1 MQLRVFGLRTS
12 TLLAMKLLILL
23 TVVACFQVSGRGFGQ
38 RITLDLKDVSLEV
51 VFKEIRKQTGYS
63 FVYTREQ
70 VERAKLVTIRVRG
83 GELESVLKK
92 CFQNQPLSFIVEGKY
107 IIVQTRKVIVELENG
122 DSTIDIRGRIIDD
135 NNIPV
140 SGITIQVK
148 GTKRI
153 SISDANGYFILKEV
167 STSDVLL
174 VSGAE
179 IEPQEI

>member
-1 MQLRVFGLRTS
+1 
-12 TLLAMKLLILL
+12 
-23 TVVACFQVSGRGFGQ
+23 
-38 RITLDLKDVSLEV
+38 
-51 VFKEIRKQTGYS
+51 
-63 FVYTREQ
+63 
-70 VERAKLVTIRVRG
+70 
-83 GELESVLKK
+83 
-92 CFQNQPLSFIVEGKY
+92 EGKY

-179 IEPQEI
+179 IEPQEIIVGMRPFIQVPVSFRVGRLDEAIVIGYGTTTRRFSTGSVTRVNTKDISIQPVANPL